1 MHNYEG
7 DQVTLPKRRPLS
19 HHRHPINGSVPQKRW
34 RNLVVVESNQ
44 ESFILLK
51 EEMTFLHPRGS
62 VVANNQAGEHC
73 FNGNVMDNNRQC
85 ILFLLSHIF
94 AGGHLLADIILLHC
108 WMHWLHNAL
117 HLPPQFLLRNTSQMS
132 CTASFVIDPVHL
144 RHYNGQKSVINIAA
158 EL

>member
-1 MHNYEG
+1 MYEG

-62 VVANNQAGEHC
+62 VVANNQAGEQC
-73 FNGNVMDNNRQC
+73 FDGNVIDNNAIAYYFCWVIFLAAGICLQISFYCLVEC
-85 ILFLLSHIF
+85 IGYIMPFIYH
-94 AGGHLLADIILLHC
+94 HHC
-108 WMHWLHNAL
+108 YLETH
-117 HLPPQFLLRNTSQMS
+117 QMS
-132 CTASFVIDPVHL
+132 CTASFVHL
-144 RHYNGQKSVINIAA
+144 SQQIPSVYTITTDKNP
-158 EL
+158 L